1 MDIGSKLKHLRKAKG
16 LTASEL
22 AEKVNITREHLSAV
36 ENNIKPI
43 SLTTLEKICEAL
55 GMTLSEFFCEGDF
68 KLSPEYREILQ
79 NLKIL
84 SPEQLRA
91 LNEFLK
97 TLK

>member
-1 MDIGSKLKHLRKAKG
+1 MDIGSRIKHLRKARG
-16 LTASEL
+16 LTASKL

-36 ENNIKPI
+36 ENNIKPV
-43 SLTTLEKICEAL
+43 SLATLEKICEAL
-55 GMTLSEFFCEGDF
+55 GVTLHEFFCDGNSE
-68 KLSPEYREILQ
+68 LSPEYREILQ

-84 SPEQLRA
+84 SPEQLKA